1 MGPPS
6 SEIYLHVGEC
16 PEVWL
21 QGHFQGME
29 LRLSNTTNP
38 PSVAYSTESQKTT
51 KTHYVL
57 QNSNKQFQ
65 YSFILFHPSSFAL
78 PPVSIITKHF
88 SFPWLRL
95 LLLNVLFLLMLFL
108 FGIHSPQILFLVLLY
123 PALNVLLDLISL
135 PLFGSVLLC
144 TFVLVSLSLCVCVW
158 GDTYISSSSI
168 LSTHMQLA
176 LKFSYKKKKKKKKK
190 KPAAIIHSSVARE
203 AGQCFSL
210 PLAPPTG
217 IKKNT
222 AGSRDYLMHCMRC
235 SLLDSYMK

>member
-1 MGPPS
+1 MPCTPYRVTH
-6 SEIYLHVGEC
+6 IARPLIFHILCVAKLQN
-16 PEVWL
+16 EVWL

-65 YSFILFHPSSFAL
+65 HSFILFHPSSFAL
-78 PPVSIITKHF
+78 PPSPSKQALFIPLVKTT
-88 SFPWLRL
+88 SFKCS
-95 LLLNVLFLLMLFL
+95 FLLMLFL
-108 FGIHSPQILFLVLLY
+108 FGIHSPLILFLVLLY

-144 TFVLVSLSLCVCVW
+144 TSVLVSLSLCVCVW
-158 GDTYISSSSI
+158 GDTYISSSAI

-176 LKFSYKKKKKKKKK
+176 LKFSYKK
-190 KPAAIIHSSVARE
+190 
-203 AGQCFSL
+203 
-210 PLAPPTG
+210 
-217 IKKNT
+217 IKKN
-222 AGSRDYLMHCMRC
+222 
-235 SLLDSYMK
+235 KKK